1 MTSCNFILL
10 LKAVSKCTHAEGWSF
25 GMGFGGL
32 HFISDSVKLLGF
44 LPLLRH
50 MNIPEEG
57 ARCHGAGVA
66 EVVWNWEPMSGL
78 LQECRQPLLDYSSC
92 ARKI

>member
-44 LPLLRH
+44 LPLLRMQTAIAGLFILRKENLM
-50 MNIPEEG
+50 MN
-57 ARCHGAGVA
+57 ASKR
-66 EVVWNWEPMSGL
+66 
-78 LQECRQPLLDYSSC
+78 R
-92 ARKI
+92 